1 MEWSNSQWPRTR
13 ITNGGDTGY
22 APPRKRRLI
31 TTSSMP
37 DYPSGPFENEMVCR
51 HVLSHKHG
59 LTAYCSDGRHVT
71 SRSIVLDAVET
82 RSTEL

>member
-1 MEWSNSQWPRTR
+1 MS
-13 ITNGGDTGY
+13 DH
-22 APPRKRRLI
+22 
-31 TTSSMP
+31 
-37 DYPSGPFENEMVCR
+37 PSGPFENEMVCR